1 MSFSMRR
8 DHSRTG
14 AIRSSTTIRLTT
26 SLVLMLLV
34 PLCCGCTAE
43 SSPLDAASDR
53 SDRSAAAVVLDRTE
67 LEQLHE
73 EVKLHTIQLRAI
85 ADDLE
90 RRVANS
96 QTVDREILLRIEEQ
110 VDRASRRFER
120 IESLLQQ
127 PEFGPR

>member
-8 DHSRTG
+8 DDSPT
-14 AIRSSTTIRLTT
+14 RSFWLIEWPRFTT
-26 SLVLMLLV
+26 SLLLMLLV

-43 SSPLDAASDR
+43 SSPVDAVSDHSGR
-53 SDRSAAAVVLDRTE
+53 SPAAEVLDRAQ
-67 LEQLHE
+67 LQQLHE

-90 RRVANS
+90 RRVATS
-96 QTVDREILLRIEEQ
+96 ETVDREILLRIEEQ
-110 VDRASRRFER
+110 IERASRRFER